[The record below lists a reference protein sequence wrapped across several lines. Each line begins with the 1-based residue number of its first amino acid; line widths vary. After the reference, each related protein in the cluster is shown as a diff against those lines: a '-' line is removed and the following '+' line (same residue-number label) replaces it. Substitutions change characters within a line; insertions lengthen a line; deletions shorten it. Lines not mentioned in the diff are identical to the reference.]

1 MADYKSMYTVLCK
14 TVDGVVDNLEKIPL
28 AKKETES
35 LKKALLFA
43 EEIYIN
49 TSLHKET
56 DNMVNIKEIK
66 K

>member
-43 EEIYIN
+43 GKYI
-49 TSLHKET
+49 L
-56 DNMVNIKEIK
+56 IRPYIK
-66 K
+66 KQITWLI

>member
-1 MADYKSMYTVLCK
+1 MADYKNMYTVLCK